1 MLLIFVSDALLH
13 RCTAGIYDE
22 IIYHIVVKRFARIP
36 AHDSF
41 LARRTAGPG
50 LAAQYFYQVSSPEVL
65 AALESLI
72 EQNQLIV
79 YRSYVEKLLNKPI
92 DNYRLVFDKYNQ
104 IKFCCLISFRQFFN
118 SAFQPFSAKVQ
129 TTDSESVFSRMND
142 LVNQHIQNLRT
153 TIEK

>member
-1 MLLIFVSDALLH
+1 MLIFVSDALLH

-22 IIYHIVVKRFARIP
+22 IIYQIVVKRFARIP

-79 YRSYVEKLLNKPI
+79 YQSYVEQLLNKPI
-92 DNYRLVFDKYNQ
+92 DNYRLVFDKYSQ
-104 IKFCCLISFRQFFN
+104 IKFCCLILFQTIFQF
-118 SAFQPFSAKVQ
+118 SISTIFSKS
-129 TTDSESVFSRMND
+129 TN
-142 LVNQHIQNLRT
+142 NG
-153 TIEK
+153 